1 MTRKVTVVDTAAPV
15 IALKGSATTTV
26 VKGTAFIDAG
36 VTVTDTF
43 EGDLT
48 ANVVVGGATVDTSTE
63 GEYII
68 TYNVSDTAGNA
79 AAEVTRKVTVTL
91 EPDTTAPVITLTGD
105 ADLAAE
111 AGVAFVDPGFTAS
124 DDRDGDL
131 TAKVTVGGDTVDSS
145 NAGVYTLTYD
155 VSDSAGNAAVQ
166 VTRTVTVADTVAPV
180 ITLVGDAEVS
190 HEAGTDYTDTGA
202 SAADVFEGDL
212 TAKLTTD
219 NPVDTSKPGDYVVT
233 YRVSDSSG
241 NEGVLTRKV
250 SVADT
255 VAPALILVGEA
266 IISHEAGVD
275 YTDAGVTAMDS
286 FEGDL
291 AAKVVKLGTVD
302 TSEPGDYTLTYNVSD
317 SSGNAATEIKR
328 TVTVADTTAPV
339 LTLKGSATATVFLG
353 KPYVDAGASATDSF
367 EGDLTAKVAVGGDTV
382 DTSTEGVYT
391 LTYNVSDSAGNAA
404 VEVTRKV
411 TVTQEAD
418 VTGPVITL
426 VGKSELSA
434 EAGVAYADPGYGAS
448 DDRDGDLTA
457 KVVVGGDTVD
467 TSVLGVYT
475 VTYNVSDTA
484 GNAAVQVTR
493 TVAVADTTAPVITL
507 TDEAEVSHEA
517 GTDYT
522 DAGASAADVFEGD
535 LTAKLT
541 TDNPVDTSKP
551 GEYVVTYRV
560 SDGAGNE
567 GVLTRKVTV
576 SDSIAPTLVLIGD
589 TAVSHEGG
597 TDYTDA
603 GVTATDSFEGD
614 LVAKVQVTGSV
625 DTTTLGEYTL
635 TYDLS
640 DAAGNSAATVTRKVT
655 VVDTAVPV
663 IALKG
668 SATTTVVKG
677 TAFADPGVTVTD
689 VFEGDLTANVVVGG
703 ATVDTSTEGEYI
715 ITYNVSDTAGNV
727 AAEVTRKVT
736 VTLEPDT
743 TAPVIT
749 LTGDAALAAEAG
761 VAFVDPGFTASDDRD
776 GDLTAKV
783 TVGGDTVDSSTAGV
797 YTLTYDVSDA
807 AGNAAVQIT
816 RTVTVADTVAP
827 VITLV
832 GDAEVSHE
840 AGTDYTDT
848 GASAADVFE
857 GDLTAKLT
865 TDNPVDTS
873 KPGDYVVTYRVSDS
887 SGNEGVLT
895 RKVTVADTIAP
906 ALALVGEAIISHEAG
921 VDYTDAGVTATDSF
935 EGDLAAKVV
944 KLGTVDTSEPGDYTL
959 TYNVSDSSGN
969 AATEIKRTV
978 TVADTTAPVLT
989 LKGSATATV
998 FLGKPYVDAG
1008 ASATDSYEGDLTA
1021 KVAVGGD
1028 TVDTSTEGVYSLTYN
1043 VSDSTGNA
1051 AVEVTRKV
1059 TVTQEAD
1066 TTIPVITILGEAEVT
1081 AEAGVAYTDLGATAG
1096 DDRDGD
1102 LTAKIV
1108 VGGDTVDTS
1117 ALGVYSLTYDVTDL
1131 AGNKASQV
1139 TRKVTVTDTTAP
1151 IVTPNGQ
1158 IEVTVEGGST
1168 YTDAGAT
1175 ASDSFDGDVTASL
1188 TTDNPVDT
1196 AKLGEYTVTLT
1207 AKDSSGNVGSSTRRV
1222 TVVDTTSPVIVLKGE
1237 ASITVA
1243 NGSTYTDAGATA
1255 SDSIDGDLTDNIV
1268 LGGDSVDTSQA
1279 GTYTVTF
1286 NVIDLSGNKATE
1298 VSRTVVVSADTV
1310 PPVITLNGEAIVVT
1324 ELGGTYNDA
1333 GATAIDNVDGD
1344 VSDKIV
1350 VGGDTVDA
1358 SKAGTYTVTYNVTD
1372 AVGNKATE
1380 VIRTV
1385 TVSDNTIPVITL
1397 SGDSTII
1404 HEVGTDYTDAGA
1416 TATDN
1421 IDGDLTASIIF
1432 DGTVDTSKLGEYS
1445 LSYDVTD
1452 AAGNNAIQVTRK
1464 VTVADTIAPVITLT
1478 GDAEIPVEVKT
1489 SFIEPGY
1496 TVMDAFEGDLT
1507 ANVTV
1512 DGSVDVQTP
1521 GEYILTYSVSD
1532 SAGNKGT
1539 ATRKVTVA
1547 DTTRPIILT
1556 TVGPRFII
1564 LTLGTPY
1571 EDKGAIAL
1579 DSYEG
1584 NISAK
1589 ITVNNPVDV
1598 NKTGIYNI
1606 TYSVKDAA
1614 GNESLPLSRTVRII
1628 DPVDPILSL
1637 RGQFA
1642 VKLKKGD
1649 TYSDEGA
1656 TATDNYDGDITG
1668 EITVD
1673 NPVDTSK
1680 TGVYKIT
1687 YTVQDTSGNEASAS
1701 RTVIVASE
1709 PQGYVDWLASS
1720 GLDKLPL
1727 EDQIFT
1733 ADPDNDGTSN
1743 LLEYFFGGSP
1753 VTFDNLRPS
1762 LSFDPASGDIAF
1774 SFRKRKD
1781 LDDGWSFEIN
1791 RRKNFNTSNAW
1802 ADALVVSPD
1811 FPAPDITNEDNGDD
1825 TTTETYTYKGV
1836 GSSSAMYFLQLIIDY
1851 EE

>member
-1 MTRKVTVVDTAAPV
+1 M
-15 IALKGSATTTV
+15 
-26 VKGTAFIDAG
+26 
-36 VTVTDTF
+36 
-43 EGDLT
+43 
-48 ANVVVGGATVDTSTE
+48 
-63 GEYII
+63 
-68 TYNVSDTAGNA
+68 
-79 AAEVTRKVTVTL
+79 
-91 EPDTTAPVITLTGD
+91 
-105 ADLAAE
+105 
-111 AGVAFVDPGFTAS
+111 
-124 DDRDGDL
+124 
-131 TAKVTVGGDTVDSS
+131 
-145 NAGVYTLTYD
+145 
-155 VSDSAGNAAVQ
+155 
-166 VTRTVTVADTVAPV
+166 
-180 ITLVGDAEVS
+180 
-190 HEAGTDYTDTGA
+190 
-202 SAADVFEGDL
+202 
-212 TAKLTTD
+212 
-219 NPVDTSKPGDYVVT
+219 
-233 YRVSDSSG
+233 
-241 NEGVLTRKV
+241 
-250 SVADT
+250 
-255 VAPALILVGEA
+255 
-266 IISHEAGVD
+266 
-275 YTDAGVTAMDS
+275 
-286 FEGDL
+286 
-291 AAKVVKLGTVD
+291 
-302 TSEPGDYTLTYNVSD
+302 
-317 SSGNAATEIKR
+317 
-328 TVTVADTTAPV
+328 
-339 LTLKGSATATVFLG
+339 
-353 KPYVDAGASATDSF
+353 
-367 EGDLTAKVAVGGDTV
+367 
-382 DTSTEGVYT
+382 
-391 LTYNVSDSAGNAA
+391 
-404 VEVTRKV
+404 
-411 TVTQEAD
+411 
-418 VTGPVITL
+418 
-426 VGKSELSA
+426 
-434 EAGVAYADPGYGAS
+434 
-448 DDRDGDLTA
+448 
-457 KVVVGGDTVD
+457 
-467 TSVLGVYT
+467 
-475 VTYNVSDTA
+475 
-484 GNAAVQVTR
+484 
-493 TVAVADTTAPVITL
+493 
-507 TDEAEVSHEA
+507 
-517 GTDYT
+517 
-522 DAGASAADVFEGD
+522 
-535 LTAKLT
+535 
-541 TDNPVDTSKP
+541 
-551 GEYVVTYRV
+551 
-560 SDGAGNE
+560 
-567 GVLTRKVTV
+567 
-576 SDSIAPTLVLIGD
+576 
-589 TAVSHEGG
+589 
-597 TDYTDA
+597 
-603 GVTATDSFEGD
+603 
-614 LVAKVQVTGSV
+614 
-625 DTTTLGEYTL
+625 
-635 TYDLS
+635 
-640 DAAGNSAATVTRKVT
+640 
-655 VVDTAVPV
+655 
-663 IALKG
+663 
-668 SATTTVVKG
+668 
-677 TAFADPGVTVTD
+677 
-689 VFEGDLTANVVVGG
+689 
-703 ATVDTSTEGEYI
+703 
-715 ITYNVSDTAGNV
+715 
-727 AAEVTRKVT
+727 
-736 VTLEPDT
+736 
-743 TAPVIT
+743 
-749 LTGDAALAAEAG
+749 
-761 VAFVDPGFTASDDRD
+761 
-776 GDLTAKV
+776 
-783 TVGGDTVDSSTAGV
+783 
-797 YTLTYDVSDA
+797 
-807 AGNAAVQIT
+807 
-816 RTVTVADTVAP
+816 
-827 VITLV
+827 
-832 GDAEVSHE
+832 
-840 AGTDYTDT
+840 
-848 GASAADVFE
+848 
-857 GDLTAKLT
+857 
-865 TDNPVDTS
+865 
-873 KPGDYVVTYRVSDS
+873 
-887 SGNEGVLT
+887 
-895 RKVTVADTIAP
+895 
-906 ALALVGEAIISHEAG
+906 
-921 VDYTDAGVTATDSF
+921 
-935 EGDLAAKVV
+935 
-944 KLGTVDTSEPGDYTL
+944 
-959 TYNVSDSSGN
+959 
-969 AATEIKRTV
+969 
-978 TVADTTAPVLT
+978 
-989 LKGSATATV
+989 
-998 FLGKPYVDAG
+998 
-1008 ASATDSYEGDLTA
+1008 
-1021 KVAVGGD
+1021 
-1028 TVDTSTEGVYSLTYN
+1028 
-1043 VSDSTGNA
+1043 
-1051 AVEVTRKV
+1051 
-1059 TVTQEAD
+1059 
-1066 TTIPVITILGEAEVT
+1066 
-1081 AEAGVAYTDLGATAG
+1081 
-1096 DDRDGD
+1096 
-1102 LTAKIV
+1102 
-1108 VGGDTVDTS
+1108 
-1117 ALGVYSLTYDVTDL
+1117 
-1131 AGNKASQV
+1131 
-1139 TRKVTVTDTTAP
+1139 
-1151 IVTPNGQ
+1151 
-1158 IEVTVEGGST
+1158 
-1168 YTDAGAT
+1168 
-1175 ASDSFDGDVTASL
+1175 
-1188 TTDNPVDT
+1188 
-1196 AKLGEYTVTLT
+1196 
-1207 AKDSSGNVGSSTRRV
+1207 

-1255 SDSIDGDLTDNIV
+1255 SDSIDGDLTDKIV

-1344 VSDKIV
+1344 ISDKIV

-1397 SGDSTII
+1397 SGDSTVI

-1421 IDGDLTASIIF
+1421 IDGDLTANIIF

-1452 AAGNNAIQVTRK
+1452 AAGNKAIQVTRK

-1556 TVGPRFII
+1556 TIGPRFII

-1753 VTFDNLRPS
+1753 VAFDNLRPS